1 MTIVTLTLGTVTFA
15 TYEIPPNI
23 NFGGNQ
29 MLSVKKLVGG
39 QRVIDA
45 MGRDDDAI
53 SWSGLFFGSTALA
66 RARFLDLMRVQG
78 LPLLLTWS
86 QFSYSVVIRSFKPK
100 FDRTYQI
107 PYSITC
113 EVIQD
118 LTKPINILL
127 PVGYNDAV
135 QVMLAEAMD
144 LALLAANPS
153 VSNDLALLQAAV
165 NAIPDL
171 GLATTAQ
178 LSTLLTPL
186 STAQSDTSA
195 AIQALSGQIF

>member
-1 MTIVTLTLGTVTFA
+1 MTTLTLGPVTFA
-15 TYEIPPNI
+15 TYEIPPKI
-23 NFGGNQ
+23 NFGGDQ

-39 QRVIDA
+39 QRIIDA

-66 RARFLDLMRVQG
+66 RARFLDGMRVQG

-86 QFSYSVVIRSFKPK
+86 QFSYSIVIRSFKPS
-100 FDRTYQI
+100 FERTYQI

-118 LTKPINILL
+118 LTKPIPILL
-127 PVGYNDAV
+127 PVGYNDAI
-135 QVMLAEAMD
+135 QNQLAEAMD
-144 LALLAANPS
+144 LALIASNPS
-153 VSNDLALLQAAV
+153 VSNSLALLSVAI

-171 GLATTAQ
+171 GLATSEQ
-178 LSTLLTPL
+178 LATLLTPL
-186 STAQSDTSA
+186 SNAQSATSA
-195 AIQALSGQIF
+195 AIASLSGSLF